1 MLLFALSHK
10 LTRDIMYKAAQ
21 KRIRK
26 FIENLGRN

>member
-10 LTRDIMYKAAQ
+10 WTRDLMYKAAQ

-26 FIENLGRN
+26 FLEDLGRN